1 MATDLP
7 SDPRHGPDCRALKT
21 SNLRVSPRVRRQQH
35 ALAQSQRIP
44 LRSPSVYARKDFG
57 RRFGS
62 ASFAQ
67 TNNGSQCFGCRS
79 GLSSAV
85 RTVLRTGWD
94 DGAGERGQAA
104 SSADENMS
112 LMNAV
117 LRKILKG

>member
-1 MATDLP
+1 M
-7 SDPRHGPDCRALKT
+7 
-21 SNLRVSPRVRRQQH
+21 
-35 ALAQSQRIP
+35 
-44 LRSPSVYARKDFG
+44 YARKDFG
-57 RRFGS
+57 RRSGS

-67 TNNGSQCFGCRS
+67 TNNGSQCFGFRS